1 MTQQQRKQIQEIFKH
16 APPKHEGVKNTLA
29 ILIPRLIAAGDND
42 SIAKMKIKD
51 NQFAVLIQDIRNI
64 IGLHLWKVKGM
75 EKGSPAFNNIIDRLS
90 ANIVFHII
98 RNENFLQQ
106 QIQMQGQAAE
116 DLAYYKELISRQQ
129 AMKYSQQAIKRMQ
142 KIKKVFY
149 PPAPAADAD
158 AVAPAP
164 VPVPDQKERDKI
176 MKEIKDC
183 LEKYGVGGGGGGG
196 GP

>member
-1 MTQQQRKQIQEIFKH
+1 
-16 APPKHEGVKNTLA
+16 
-29 ILIPRLIAAGDND
+29 
-42 SIAKMKIKD
+42 
-51 NQFAVLIQDIRNI
+51 
-64 IGLHLWKVKGM
+64 
-75 EKGSPAFNNIIDRLS
+75 
-90 ANIVFHII
+90 
-98 RNENFLQQ
+98 
-106 QIQMQGQAAE
+106 
-116 DLAYYKELISRQQ
+116 
-129 AMKYSQQAIKRMQ
+129 MKYSQQAIKRMQ